1 LPSSLIGSVKTTA
14 YGEDSRC
21 APLGPPL
28 TWQSLVFYRL
38 LGSALVVVVQLHLL
52 LLFCAAVL
60 MAATTTTA
68 ATSAA
73 VKMVMTIVGVVW
85 LFFSMQPLTSEM
97 VI

>member
-1 LPSSLIGSVKTTA
+1 
-14 YGEDSRC
+14 
-21 APLGPPL
+21 
-28 TWQSLVFYRL
+28 
-38 LGSALVVVVQLHLL
+38 VQLHLL